1 MSEAEVKD
9 AVKRKR
15 GRPRKTPLIELPDE
29 IQQIVQEVKQ
39 KEQQTEKQEFDQIKQ
54 EVIKESKGG
63 WDFSK
68 DDVILYFDATKSYEI
83 TGYKPINKTQG
94 LDFRPEWF
102 TETREVFL
110 RTGHYCQF
118 PRNTKAYNDFWDE
131 QYRRCQNGMTVN
143 GYTITGDHY
152 FFLNFYQLMDLTSAK
167 KAGSSRLYD
176 FPRFFVG
183 QYEFFHYVE
192 LAKRLRMNAV
202 LMKARGIGYSEINAA
217 ILANAYNSF
226 RNSVNVLSAQLE
238 NYLNKTLDKVWN
250 ALAFLNNYTDGGFFK
265 LRQVSD
271 TYTKKRASVYKIIN
285 GQRIETGWMSQ
296 IEGILADKPNKIR
309 GDRTDLLVYEELGSW
324 PNSAKAFIQGDALVG
339 IQGARF
345 GIKLGGGTG
354 GDTGAALEGLRKMYY
369 NTDVYDILPYHH
381 NYTPAG
387 DQVSTAYFIPAY
399 TIVNRP
405 DCTDE
410 RGWTDPEKG
419 KAYYNAERD
428 KKAKDPNALIIYCAE
443 YCFTAEEAFSLE
455 GENKFNKV
463 IIAEQL
469 ANIRLHK
476 MAPKVQTGNLSFT
489 YKNGVHTKENISGFR
504 WDESLAGKVHI
515 LEHPVWTDLYQSTLE
530 EGEERSYDE
539 MNNLYIAGI
548 DSIDIGAK
556 DTSENTDNPSKFC
569 ITIKK
574 RAFGLGEP
582 QYVAYYKD
590 RPDDIREA
598 YKIAMC
604 LVLYYK
610 AMINIEA
617 TRVSMLTWAKEKGY
631 YGYFMARPKAT
642 YPDINKIGKRTVG
655 TPATAVIIDHQ
666 TDLIANFVEDFGHT
680 IWFED
685 MLDELNRYT
694 DENKTHFDIVAAM
707 GMTELADEELGT
719 IVPVKVVKQDE
730 AELQQKVG
738 YYTDERG
745 YKRWGVIP
753 NQNLQVRINSEF
765 PSKGP
770 RSSDPRQWGAG

>member
-1 MSEAEVKD
+1 MAEEEV
-9 AVKRKR
+9 VKRKR

-29 IQQIVQEVKQ
+29 IQKIVQEVKE
-39 KEQQTEKQEFDQIKQ
+39 KEDQLQQHEIEQIKQ
-54 EVIKESKGG
+54 EVIKEHNGG
-63 WDFSK
+63 WDFTK
-68 DDVILYFDATKSYEI
+68 DDVILFFDATKSYEI
-83 TGYKPINKTQG
+83 TGYKPINKDHG

-102 TETREVFL
+102 TETKEVFL
-110 RTGHYCQF
+110 KTGHYCKY
-118 PRNTKAYNDFWDE
+118 PRNTKAFNDFWDE
-131 QYRRCQNGMTVN
+131 QYRRCQSGMTVN

-176 FPRFFVG
+176 FPKFFVG

-192 LAKRLRMNAV
+192 LCRRLRMNAV

-217 ILANAYNSF
+217 ILANAYNSY

-324 PNSAKAFIQGDALVG
+324 PNSTKAFIQGDALVG

-369 NTDVYDILPYHH
+369 NTDVYDILPYRH
-381 NYTPAG
+381 NYTPSGESA
-387 DQVSTAYFIPAY
+387 STAYFIPAY

-419 KAYYNAERD
+419 KAYYNHERD

-476 MAPKVQTGNLSFT
+476 IAPKIQNGNLSYT
-489 YKNGVHTKENISGFR
+489 YKNGVHTKENITGFR
-504 WDESLAGKVHI
+504 WVENLAGKVHI
-515 LEHPVWTDLYQSTLE
+515 LEHPVWTDLYKESLV

-539 MNNLYIAGI
+539 MHNLYIAGI

-574 RAFGLGEP
+574 RAFGIGEP

-604 LVLYYK
+604 LAMYYK
-610 AMINIEA
+610 AVINIEA

-631 YGYFMARPKAT
+631 YKYFMARPKAT

-655 TPATAVIIDHQ
+655 TPATAVVIDHQ

-694 DENKTHFDIVAAM
+694 DENKTHFDIIAAM
-707 GMTELADEELGT
+707 GMTELADEELGSL
-719 IVPVKVVKQDE
+719 VPSKVVKQDE
-730 AELQQKVG
+730 QVVQQKVG
-738 YYTDERG
+738 YYKDERG
-745 YKRWGVIP
+745 YKHWGVIP
-753 NQNLQVRINSEF
+753 IQNPQVNIQSEF
-765 PSKGP
+765 SERGP
-770 RSSDPRQWGAG
+770 RSSDPRKWGAE